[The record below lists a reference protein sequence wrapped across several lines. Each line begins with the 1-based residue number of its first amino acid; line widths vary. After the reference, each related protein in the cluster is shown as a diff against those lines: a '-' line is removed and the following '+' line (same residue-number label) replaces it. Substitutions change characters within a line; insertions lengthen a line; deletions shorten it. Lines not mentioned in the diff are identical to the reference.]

1 MANLALINCTS
12 LSQEAFIPLC
22 DGKSAFDLVIEL
34 AGKLPDIS
42 GLVCLCSRENDLHG
56 KMDGVSCIS
65 GIDSPET
72 LFAALQ
78 SLCEKQPELNSL
90 FYLYGDTPFVDP
102 ALSERMWNNHRRY
115 HADYTFADAYPAGI
129 APEIIRASAVSALAQ
144 LAEGMKGPLKRDTV
158 FEVLRRDIN
167 AFEIETEIPP
177 LDLRMLRI
185 CLAAED
191 RAGYMLVKRVCE
203 GGVRGAEALLRYLDE
218 NQRILRTLPAYL
230 SVQISAGCPQ
240 VCTYCPYPG
249 VAGDVEKLTDTMPV
263 RRFRELLQGYS
274 DFAGR
279 GYVNLSPWGEPALHP
294 EIYDILDTLL
304 DYPNLT
310 GVLETA
316 GIGWDRE
323 ALKKL
328 ADRAGERLIWIVS
341 LDALTEE
348 TYRRLRGKGFQEAVD
363 TAMYLLELF
372 PSSAWVQAVRMDS
385 NEEELE
391 KFYRSWKERTENIII
406 QKYDHF
412 SGRLPQRRVADI
424 SPLKRNPCWHLKRD
438 LVVLINGD
446 VPMCREDLDGQYS
459 LGNIFRDGFEAVWK
473 RGEEYYLQH
482 LEQKYPSLCSECDEY
497 YTFNY

>member
-1 MANLALINCTS
+1 MRSLATRTS
-12 LSQEAFIPLC
+12 KTELTEFIEEAIEVIKAA
-22 DGKSAFDLVIEL
+22 GFDLI
-34 AGKLPDIS
+34 
-42 GLVCLCSRENDLHG
+42 
-56 KMDGVSCIS
+56 
-65 GIDSPET
+65 
-72 LFAALQ
+72 F
-78 SLCEKQPELNSL
+78 
-90 FYLYGDTPFVDP
+90 
-102 ALSERMWNNHRRY
+102 
-115 HADYTFADAYPAGI
+115 
-129 APEIIRASAVSALAQ
+129 
-144 LAEGMKGPLKRDTV
+144 
-158 FEVLRRDIN
+158 
-167 AFEIETEIPP
+167 
-177 LDLRMLRI
+177 
-185 CLAAED
+185 
-191 RAGYMLVKRVCE
+191 
-203 GGVRGAEALLRYLDE
+203 
-218 NQRILRTLPAYL
+218 
-230 SVQISAGCPQ
+230 
-240 VCTYCPYPG
+240 
-249 VAGDVEKLTDTMPV
+249 
-263 RRFRELLQGYS
+263 
-274 DFAGR
+274 
-279 GYVNLSPWGEPALHP
+279 
-294 EIYDILDTLL
+294 
-304 DYPNLT
+304 
-310 GVLETA
+310 LETA

-385 NEEELE
+385 NEEDLE

-459 LGNIFRDGFEAVWK
+459 LGNIFRDGFQAVWK